1 MKNIKLTFF
10 LISCGWL
17 YGCHNLEPTNIDRL
31 FAKTP
36 EIKLTI
42 RSSNIKSDDIGTP
55 VYYTCIDSLLIV
67 SEMFSSHFITVYNVN
82 NGEVLNRFAAKGRG
96 PNEFLGIGGI
106 YFSNDYLIMQVTMPN
121 RMAFVHK
128 NDLLNPQPDMQ
139 IVTLKEDGL
148 SYLKIAP
155 VSKGLFMGTVA
166 FSDKNKKDQFAFVNM
181 DGEYLYPVDSYP
193 LNQQLKNMPNYDMAF
208 GFQGN
213 LRPSTDGHSAL
224 YSGVL
229 HGILKFFRFEENK
242 PKKIKEYII
251 AFPEFSSRANPEN
264 DFYGVIASKESIAGT
279 LSVAVSDDSYYVLFS
294 SQPQKYKSD
303 VIFVFDLDG
312 KPVHKILLNEYVEA
326 IVYSKKDNALFAYW
340 EKGEYPRI
348 DIIKLP

>member
-1 MKNIKLTFF
+1 MKNIKFAFF
-10 LISCGWL
+10 LISCGGL
-17 YGCHNLEPTNIDRL
+17 CGCHNLELTNMDRL
-31 FAKTP
+31 FTKTP

-42 RSSNIKSDDIGTP
+42 QSSNIKSDDIGVP
-55 VYYTCIDSLLIV
+55 VYYACVDSLLIV
-67 SEMFSSHFITVYNVN
+67 SEMFSAQFITVYNVN

-106 YFSNDYLIMQVTMPN
+106 YFSNDYLIMQVTMPH

-148 SYLKIAP
+148 FYLRMAP
-155 VSKGLFMGTVA
+155 VSQGLFMGTA
-166 FSDKNKKDQFAFVNM
+166 MFSDKDIKNQFVFVDMN
-181 DGEYLYPVDSYP
+181 GEYLYPVDSYP
-193 LNQQLKNMPNYDMAF
+193 LNQQLKDTPNYDMAF

-213 LRPSTDGHSAL
+213 LRPSVDGHYAL

-229 HGILKFFRFEENK
+229 HGVLKFFKFEDNT
-242 PKKIKEYII
+242 PKKIKEYIV
-251 AFPEFSSRANPEN
+251 AFPKFSSRANPEN
-264 DFYGVIASKESIAGT
+264 DSYGVMASEESIAGT

-294 SQPQKYKSD
+294 SQPRKYESD

-312 KPVHKILLNEYVEA
+312 KPMHRIRLNEHVET
-326 IVYSKKDNALFAYW
+326 IVYSKKDNSLLAYW
-340 EKGEYPRI
+340 EREGHPRI